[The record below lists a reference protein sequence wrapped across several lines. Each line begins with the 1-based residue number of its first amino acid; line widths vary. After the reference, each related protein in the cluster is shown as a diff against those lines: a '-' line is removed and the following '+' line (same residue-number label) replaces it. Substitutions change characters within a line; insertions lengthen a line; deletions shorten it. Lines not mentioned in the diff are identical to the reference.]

1 MFAKLATGLTIA
13 LFANAAFA
21 EVTIT
26 EPMIKEPAGAV
37 GVAFFTATSNT
48 NDAITGAM
56 SDCCKALEIH
66 RSEKINGVMS
76 MRKISKVALPK
87 GETVEIQPGVSG
99 GEHLMLIGLSKP
111 LKDGDTVNI
120 TLNFEKGISK
130 TVAFPVVKP
139 KAASPEAHD
148 EHSGH

>member
-1 MFAKLATGLTIA
+1 MFAKLATGLTVA
-13 LFANAAFA
+13 LFATAAFA

-26 EPMIKEPAGAV
+26 DPMIKEPAGAV

-48 NDAITGAM
+48 NDALTGAM
-56 SDCCKALEIH
+56 SDCCKALELH

-76 MRKISKVALPK
+76 MRKISKVSLPK
-87 GETVEIQPGVSG
+87 GEAVEVQPGARS

-111 LKDGDTVNI
+111 LKDGDTVDI
-120 TLNFEKGISK
+120 TLSFEKGMTK
-130 TVAFPVVKP
+130 TVSFPVVKP
-139 KAASPEAHD
+139 KAAASD